1 VETLQAVKR
10 RLSSAEQ
17 LHSVVRTMKM
27 LAAVNIRECDQAV
40 EALAHYNETVER
52 GFQILLQ
59 DGRAAPRASEPETAE
74 RLGIVVF
81 GSDQGMCGE
90 LNEAIVSH
98 ALHDLEGWGAVP
110 AKALVLAVGSRAA
123 AGLEE
128 SGYSPLETLS
138 VPESVQV
145 ITPLVRRLLLRF
157 EAWESEDHIDRI
169 AVYFNKRLS
178 GASYRPESVPLLP
191 LEPAWL
197 DELASGPWPSR
208 TLPTFSVDPGELLSS
223 LIGEYLF
230 VGLFRA
236 CAESMASENASRLA
250 SMEGAEKNIEE
261 MLEDLGA
268 RYRQRRQTAIT
279 EELLDLVAGFDALS
293 KD

>member
-1 VETLQAVKR
+1 
-10 RLSSAEQ
+10 
-17 LHSVVRTMKM
+17 MKM

-40 EALAHYNETVER
+40 EALADYSETVEM

-59 DGRAAPRASEPETAE
+59 DGRALPRTSMSETWH
-74 RLGIVVF
+74 RLGVVVF

-90 LNEAIVSH
+90 LNEAVVSRFREELSEWGTAPDD
-98 ALHDLEGWGAVP
+98 ALI
-110 AKALVLAVGSRAA
+110 LAVGRRAS
-123 AGLEE
+123 AGLEDA
-128 SGYSPLETLS
+128 GYPPSEETLP
-138 VPESVQV
+138 VPESVEV
-145 ITPLVRRLLLRF
+145 ITSLVRRLLVRF
-157 EAWESEDHIDRI
+157 EAWESEKHIDRI
-169 AVYFNKRLS
+169 AVFFNKRLS
-178 GASYRPESVPLLP
+178 GASYRPESVQLLP

-197 DELASGPWPSR
+197 DKLAARPWSSR
-208 TLPTFSVDPGELLSS
+208 ALPTFSVRPGELLSS
-223 LIGEYLF
+223 LIREYLF

-261 MLEDLGA
+261 MLDDLGA
-268 RYRQRRQTAIT
+268 RYRQQRQTAIT